1 MIYLLDKPPTENQ
14 IEHLRTQS
22 VSEIRL
28 AVDVELALVAAGG
41 EYHKDCEDVLLAAGS
56 QQDHI
61 WGATWV
67 RTTRT
72 VEFVSVIN
80 IRSRFAMWTME
91 IKDEVLRA
99 RIERV
104 VREYLEAV

>member
-1 MIYLLDKPPTENQ
+1 
-14 IEHLRTQS
+14 
-22 VSEIRL
+22 
-28 AVDVELALVAAGG
+28 VELLLVAAGG

-61 WGATWV
+61 WGATWR
-67 RTTRT
+67 RTTKT

-80 IRSRFAMWTME
+80 IRPHQSNWKME
-91 IKDEVLRA
+91 LQDEVLRA

-104 VREYLEAV
+104 VRAYMEAV